1 MEQKNI
7 LKGVLLVALGA
18 SFYGMLA
25 TFVKLAYKEGYTI
38 EEVTLS
44 QLSLG
49 VIGMFLITIFQRRV
63 RGIKLPKIQKNDTK
77 KLLLVGTSLG
87 LTSLFYY
94 SSVLYINVSVAVVL
108 LMQSVWMSVLIE
120 AILSR
125 TFPNVRKIIAVGIV
139 LFGTLL
145 ATNILKNDIQLNW
158 IGIFWG
164 FMAAISFSTTMYAS
178 NRIANYLPAYKKS
191 LIMLLGGFLVV
202 SCFVIYNY
210 NGSFNYAIFL
220 KWGLILSFFGTI
232 IPPLFFNAG
241 FPKSGLGLGS
251 IVSSL
256 ELPVS
261 VLMAHFLLSE
271 KVSIWQWIG
280 IFLILIAIVMINIR
294 FKRKKNIF

>member
-1 MEQKNI
+1 MKQKNI
-7 LKGVLLVALGA
+7 IEGVFLVALGA

-38 EEVTLS
+38 EEVTFS

-49 VIGMFLITIFQRRV
+49 VFGMFVITIFQTKV
-63 RGIKLPKIQKNDTK
+63 RNIKLPKIKKNDTK

-108 LMQSVWMSVLIE
+108 LMQSVWMSVFLE
-120 AILSR
+120 AILSK
-125 TFPNVRKIIAVGIV
+125 TFPSVRKIIAVGIV

-145 ATNILKNDIQLNW
+145 ATNILKNNIELNW
-158 IGIFWG
+158 MGIFFG
-164 FMAAISFSTTMYAS
+164 LLSAVSFSTTMYAS
-178 NRIANYLPAYKKS
+178 NHLSNYLPAYKKS
-191 LIMLLGGFLVV
+191 LIMLLGGFFVV

-210 NGSFNYAIFL
+210 NGNFNWAIFL
-220 KWGLILSFFGTI
+220 KWGLILALFGTI
-232 IPPLFFNAG
+232 IPPFLFNIG
-241 FPKSGLGLGS
+241 FPKSGLGIGS

-261 VLMAHFLLSE
+261 VSMAYFLLNE
-271 KVSIWQWIG
+271 KVSALQWLG
-280 IFLILIAIVMINIR
+280 IFLILIAIVMMNIR
-294 FKRKKNIF
+294 FKR

>member
-1 MEQKNI
+1 M
-7 LKGVLLVALGA
+7 VVLGA

-25 TFVKLAYKEGYTI
+25 TFVKLAYREGYTI
-38 EEVTLS
+38 DEVTFS

-49 VIGMFLITIFQRRV
+49 ILGMFLITIFQTKIRR
-63 RGIKLPKIQKNDTK
+63 IKLPKIQKNDKK
-77 KLLLVGTSLG
+77 KLFLVGTSLG

-108 LMQSVWMSVLIE
+108 LMQSVWMSVFIE
-120 AILSR
+120 AILSK
-125 TFPNVRKIIAVGIV
+125 TFPSIRKIIAVGIV

-145 ATNILKNDIQLNW
+145 VTNILKNNIQLNW

-164 FMAAISFSTTMYAS
+164 LMSAASFSTTMYAS

-202 SCFVIYNY
+202 ICFVIYNY
-210 NGSFNYAIFL
+210 NGSFNFTIFL
-220 KWGLILSFFGTI
+220 KWGLILAFFGTI
-232 IPPLFFNAG
+232 IPPLLFNAG

-261 VLMAHFLLSE
+261 VLMAYFLLNE
-271 KVSIWQWIG
+271 KVNTWQWFG
-280 IFLILIAIVMINIR
+280 IFLILIAIVMMNIR
-294 FKRKKNIF
+294 FDRKKNIF